1 MYAPF
6 FSVGATI
13 SSSSTATIE
22 VEDNE
27 DKDKAGDPG
36 EWSKE

>member
-6 FSVGATI
+6 FSAGATI